1 MRAKG
6 YSEEHTKLWMDSVK
20 SKKHRVIY
28 TKAIYKVPAGTY
40 EAETLIGLIWEV
52 FKHRCWHLWKHKR
65 WMD

>member
-20 SKKHRVIY
+20 EESYY
-28 TKAIYKVPAGTY
+28 TLKVPAGTY
-40 EAETLIGLIWEV
+40 ESDSLLSLLWEV
-52 FKHRCWHLWKHKR
+52 FTHRLWHLWKHRR

>member
-6 YSEEHTKLWMDSVK
+6 YTEEHTKLWMDSVK
-20 SKKHRVIY
+20 EESYY
-28 TKAIYKVPAGTY
+28 TLKVSAGTY
-40 EAETLIGLIWEV
+40 ASNSLPSLLWEV